1 MILKALFL
9 AAAAS
14 AADLPPLPGMSGVT
28 VRPADPVLVSTQ
40 APVEVP
46 AVTTTTIMTEPAVS
60 TAAAPAPK
68 PAGLFPPPP
77 PQRAKDSLDSAG
89 EVARD
94 LVMVVEY
101 FEAGQAYYRAYTKG
115 GSHTAAEN
123 AAFLRFLEEYE
134 AQLAVAK
141 RTHQLLGI
149 WLDKK
154 SSVKD

>member
-1 MILKALFL
+1 MILKALLL

-28 VRPADPVLVSTQ
+28 VRPVEPVLVSTQ
-40 APVEVP
+40 APIEVP
-46 AVTTTTIMTEPAVS
+46 AVTTTTVVTEPAVS
-60 TAAAPAPK
+60 TAPAPAPK

-77 PQRAKDSLDSAG
+77 PKRAKDSLDSAG

-101 FEAGQAYYRAYTKG
+101 FEQGQAYYRAYTKG

-123 AAFLRFLEEYE
+123 AAFVRFLEEYE
-134 AQLAVAK
+134 AELAASK
-141 RTHQLLGI
+141 RVHQLLGI
-149 WLDKK
+149 WLEKK
-154 SSVKD
+154 SGVKD

>member
-1 MILKALFL
+1 MILHALFL

-14 AADLPPLPGMSGVT
+14 AADLPPLPGMPGDRVVPNT
-28 VRPADPVLVSTQ
+28 VLVSTG
-40 APVEVP
+40 APAEVP
-46 AVTTTTIMTEPAVS
+46 AVATTTVVLEPA
-60 TAAAPAPK
+60 AAAPAPK
-68 PAGLFPPPP
+68 PAGLFPPEPP
-77 PQRAKDSLDSAG
+77 RRAKDSLDSAG

-115 GSHTAAEN
+115 GTHTAAEN
-123 AAFLRFLEEYE
+123 AAFVRFLEEYE

-149 WLDKK
+149 WLDRK
-154 SSVKD
+154 SGVKD